1 MKESADEVLQR
12 FISDPH
18 ENEVVEFKDRKTL
31 NKDEMGKYF
40 SALSNEAKLNGIECA
55 WIVFGITDKGA
66 VVNSN
71 YLDTSESQNKLK
83 KYISENTNNGMSF
96 VDIHNCT
103 IDSKRVL
110 LFQIPAA
117 RIGTPTTF
125 KNIAY
130 ERQGDS
136 VFGLSDEKRMRIM
149 LDSIPDWSKAV
160 VKGASIE
167 DLDSDAISKAREY
180 FKRNRPGKAE
190 ECDTWDDITFLN
202 KTGLTLNGKVTNA
215 SIILLGRAE
224 AEHMVPESNL
234 KMRWILRDSE
244 KTTIDNDFF
253 TIPFIKAID
262 DVCLKIRNVKYEY
275 FRPGTL
281 FPDRMET
288 YEPAMLREILN
299 NCVAHQDYRMN
310 EYITIVEYDRD
321 RLVFKNAGQFIPGSI
336 ENVIAANAPTSC
348 YRNRFLAEAM
358 AKLGMVDVAGG
369 GIIKMFKFQ
378 MARFF
383 PLPEY
388 DLSNNHVEVT
398 ITGKVV
404 DKFFADILIKNPKIS
419 FEDVLVL
426 DRVQKKKP
434 ISDDMATRLKKKR
447 FIEGRKPNYYI
458 SQSLASSTGDES
470 LKGQRI
476 TQKGFDDQ
484 YYKDLIV
491 QYIREYGSATKS
503 DLCTLL
509 YSKLPESL
517 SDLQKYNKVG
527 NLISAL
533 KREARINNKGTSR
546 KSCYVLASFD

>member
-1 MKESADEVLQR
+1 MKESADEVLSR
-12 FISDPH
+12 LLHNPH
-18 ENEVVEFKDRKTL
+18 ETEVVEFKDRKTL
-31 NKDEMGKYF
+31 NKDEMGRYF
-40 SALSNEAKLNGIECA
+40 SALSNEANLKGLESA
-55 WIVFGITDKGA
+55 WIVFGLTDKGV

-71 YLDTSESQNKLK
+71 YLDTQESQNKLK
-83 KYISENTNNGMSF
+83 KYISENTNNSTSF
-96 VDIHNCT
+96 VDIYTRT
-103 IDSKRVL
+103 IDGKRVL

-117 RIGTPTTF
+117 RAGTPTTF

-149 LDSIPDWSKAV
+149 LDSIPDWSKTIV
-160 VKGASIE
+160 CDLTVG
-167 DLDSDAISKAREY
+167 DLDSDAILKAREY
-180 FKRNRPGKAE
+180 FKRNRPSKAD
-190 ECDTWDDITFLN
+190 ECDSWDDVTFLN
-202 KTGLTLNGKVTNA
+202 KTGMTLNGKITNA
-215 SIILLGRAE
+215 AVVLLGKAE
-224 AEHMVPESNL
+224 MEHRIPDCNL

-262 DVCLKIRNVKYEY
+262 DVCSKIRNVKYEY
-275 FRPGTL
+275 YRPGTL

-336 ENVIAANAPTSC
+336 ENVIAANAPTSR

-369 GIIKMFKFQ
+369 GIIKMFRFQ

-388 DLSNNHVEVT
+388 DLSDNHVEVT
-398 ITGKVV
+398 ITGKVI
-404 DKFFADILIKNPKIS
+404 DKSFADILIKNPRIS
-419 FEDVLVL
+419 FEDVLAL

-434 ISDDMATRLKKKR
+434 ITDGMASRLKKKG

-458 SQSLASSTGDES
+458 SQSLASSIGDEG

-476 TQKGFDDQ
+476 TQMGFDDQ

-491 QYIREYGSATKS
+491 RYITEYGSATKS
-503 DLCTLL
+503 DLCSLL
-509 YSKLPESL
+509 YPKLPESL
-517 SDLQKYNKVG
+517 NDSQKYNKVG

-533 KREARINNKGTSR
+533 KREGRIDNRGTTR
-546 KSCYVLASFD
+546 KSCYVILS